1 MKTHFYLQP
10 DTPLY
15 VSLLKMQGM
24 NNNGVDKEDKEEKA
38 GLTLEQFT
46 DIVLAQVSF
55 HGMAYFHSDQKIRTA
70 YFNSDILGRNK

>member
-1 MKTHFYLQP
+1 
-10 DTPLY
+10 
-15 VSLLKMQGM
+15 MQGM

-55 HGMAYFHSDQKIRTA
+55 HGMSYFYSDLKKLHTSTQT
-70 YFNSDILGRNK
+70 FWDILNGSSCICKKSHF